1 MRECRSQIIAAH
13 VALALSRCSMIER
26 VYAQAVV
33 DIYHERTPLHAR
45 TLEFHS
51 SRDPYDDARRNG
63 QIVKRLLD
71 GRVRMPVDLE
81 ESLILALPQP
91 YQQHLQAELAERLG
105 LMAAELPSANPAG
118 QQHQV
123 GDLISDVGKALD
135 RLSPMLDDG
144 VLDER
149 DAVYAEAALR
159 GLEALQARAATLCDG
174 IRQNVLKQGG
184 CLRSVK

>member
-33 DIYHERTPLHAR
+33 DLYQERTPLHAR

-51 SRDPYDDARRNG
+51 SRDPYDDARRNC

-71 GRVRMPVDLE
+71 GRVRMPVDME
-81 ESLILALPQP
+81 EALILALPMP
-91 YQQHLQAELAERLG
+91 YRQCLQAELAERLG
-105 LMAAELPSANPAG
+105 LMAAELPASHATG

-123 GDLISDVGKALD
+123 GDLVSAAGGALEK
-135 RLSPMLDDG
+135 LSTMLDDG
-144 VLDER
+144 LLDET
-149 DAVYAEAALR
+149 DHAYADGALVA
-159 GLEALQARAATLCDG
+159 LEALQARAATLCDG
-174 IRQNVLKQGG
+174 IRQHVLKQGG
-184 CLRSVK
+184 SLRSVK